1 MRKTKIIC
9 TLGPSSNTKDII
21 KQMALAGMNVAR
33 LNMSHGT
40 HESHRSLIS
49 LVKQVRNE
57 LHLPIAI
64 MIDTKGPEIRIC
76 QFENAFIKLEAGET
90 FTLTTD
96 TVLGNQKRVGVTL
109 KSFNKLVKV
118 GSIVLINDGLVKL
131 QVEQIKSK
139 NVICRVLVGGVLSNN
154 KSINIPGVN
163 LDKEYLSDID
173 KQDLLF
179 GIEQDADIYAI
190 SFVGS
195 KNDVLSVRKF
205 LNENGSN
212 NALICSKIES
222 QRGVDNLQE
231 IIEVSDSL
239 MVARGDLGVEIAFE
253 KIPFVQK
260 MMIKKCIDNGKNVIT
275 ATEMLESMI
284 YNIRPTR
291 AEISDVANAVEDGS
305 SAVMLSGETSAGQN
319 PVLSIQTMASI
330 IEEKE
335 KDLKYCIS
343 EQEEPAKDVS
353 NGIGLASVDLASS
366 LNAKAI
372 VVVTNSGAAAKSVSR
387 YRPIAP
393 IIACTPN
400 VKSFNQMSLYWG
412 VVPVLDNN
420 YEDTDSMLRSAREKA
435 KQTKLVKKGDMI
447 VQTASILAEKSGSNL
462 VLVEKI

>member
-154 KSINIPGVN
+154 KSINIPGVS
-163 LDKEYLSDID
+163 LDKEYLSDVD

-179 GIEQDADIYAI
+179 GIEQDADIFAI
-190 SFVGS
+190 SFVGIFF
-195 KNDVLSVRKF
+195 DI
-205 LNENGSN
+205 G
-212 NALICSKIES
+212 
-222 QRGVDNLQE
+222 
-231 IIEVSDSL
+231 
-239 MVARGDLGVEIAFE
+239 
-253 KIPFVQK
+253 
-260 MMIKKCIDNGKNVIT
+260 
-275 ATEMLESMI
+275 
-284 YNIRPTR
+284 RPC
-291 AEISDVANAVEDGS
+291 
-305 SAVMLSGETSAGQN
+305 GQ
-319 PVLSIQTMASI
+319 V
-330 IEEKE
+330 
-335 KDLKYCIS
+335 
-343 EQEEPAKDVS
+343 
-353 NGIGLASVDLASS
+353 
-366 LNAKAI
+366 
-372 VVVTNSGAAAKSVSR
+372 
-387 YRPIAP
+387 
-393 IIACTPN
+393 
-400 VKSFNQMSLYWG
+400 
-412 VVPVLDNN
+412 
-420 YEDTDSMLRSAREKA
+420 
-435 KQTKLVKKGDMI
+435 
-447 VQTASILAEKSGSNL
+447 
-462 VLVEKI
+462 